1 MSVVVVTD
9 TTASVDPGL
18 ATEWGIRLVPLTVTV
33 AGRSYRDD
41 EIDASTLAGAR
52 ATTAGPPPGHFLAAL
67 QDAPA
72 GAVIVTVA
80 RSLSSTNAAAR
91 VAASLTDVPVEVVD
105 STTAAGGQALVVL
118 AAVDSA
124 ARGGDVREVGDAA
137 RAAAKEVRLVGCLD
151 SLDGLARSGRVPGI
165 AAFAARKAG
174 LQFMFSLQDGSIR
187 PMMPAA
193 SRAAAFD
200 RMVQMC
206 VSSRR
211 AGLVADVV
219 VLGRSPELEERLE
232 RAVGS
237 HQLTIGRRFVGTF
250 GSATTLYTGPG
261 VAGLAWRWQ

>member
-9 TTASVDPGL
+9 TTASVDPRL

-41 EIDASTLAGAR
+41 EIDVSTLAGAR
-52 ATTAGPPPGHFLAAL
+52 ATTAGPPPGDFLAAL

-80 RSLSSTNAAAR
+80 GSLSSTNAAAR

-105 STTAAGGQALVVL
+105 STTAAGRQALVVL
-118 AAVDSA
+118 AAVDSS

-165 AAFAARKAG
+165 AALAARKAG

-200 RMVQMC
+200 RMVQVC
-206 VSSRR
+206 VSSKR

-219 VLGRSPELEERLE
+219 VLGQAPELEERLE
-232 RAVGS
+232 RTVGANP
-237 HQLTIGRRFVGTF
+237 LTIGRLFVGTF
-250 GSATTLYTGPG
+250 GSAITLYTGPG
-261 VAGLAWRWQ
+261 VAGLAWRWR